1 MKLTNIKRI
10 TKIFMII
17 MTIICILP
25 LTSCRASTIG
35 VERIG
40 DSREETLG
48 GASGG
53 TVSGGSEGVEFNKEE
68 LNKIYGKQ
76 DDTYNKLAG
85 KIIGIAQLLCY
96 AAAVI
101 VLLYKGVQFM
111 YKSPEAKAE
120 LKKELVSY
128 AVGAMILF
136 AIGTIIKI
144 IGSIA
149 FKLF

>member
-1 MKLTNIKRI
+1 MKLKRI
-10 TKIFMII
+10 TKIIMII
-17 MTIICILP
+17 VMIICIVP
-25 LTSCRASTIG
+25 LTACRASTIE

-40 DSREETLG
+40 DSQEETSG
-48 GASGG
+48 GASSG
-53 TVSGGSEGVEFNKEE
+53 TVSGGSGGVEFNKGE
-68 LNKIYGKQ
+68 LNKIYGNQ
-76 DDTYNKLAG
+76 DDTYNQLAG
-85 KIIGIAQLLCY
+85 KIIGIVQLLCY